1 MAVLTLRF
9 PDHLKEK
16 LEAVSEELG
25 LSLNALVTIGIDEY
39 LRKRSV
45 KAPVRSSTVKVD
57 SGRVDSLK
65 NISRNAPCPCGSG
78 KKYKRCHG
86 NEKTT

>member
-39 LRKRSV
+39 LRKRSTR
-45 KAPVRSSTVKVD
+45 APVRSSTVKTD
-57 SGRVDSLK
+57 LGSTETST
-65 NISRNAPCPCGSG
+65 NIPRNAPCPCGSG

-86 NEKTT
+86 K